1 MKKILVGLLCSA
13 FLTSCAPAVQSAP
26 VQPQV
31 GTEQVVGLSLELE
44 HKVYD
49 PSLTSYTYFIRN
61 DTAET
66 ERRIV
71 AGSKGAGKC
80 CLDRHCI

>member
-31 GTEQVVGLSLELE
+31 G
-44 HKVYD
+44 D
-49 PSLTSYTYFIRN
+49 
-61 DTAET
+61 
-66 ERRIV
+66 
-71 AGSKGAGKC
+71 GAGGGVE
-80 CLDRHCI
+80 LGTGAQGL